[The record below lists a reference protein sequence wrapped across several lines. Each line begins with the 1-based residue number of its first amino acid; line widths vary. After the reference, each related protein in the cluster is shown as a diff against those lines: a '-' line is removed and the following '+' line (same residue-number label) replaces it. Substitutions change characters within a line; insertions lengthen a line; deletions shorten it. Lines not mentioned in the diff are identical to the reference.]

1 MIRRGER
8 KTIRKIKIRMVVMLV
23 FALFIVTVFC
33 GSITASATGDENY
46 NDYSNE
52 YAQGEQPDPGD
63 IPGMDR
69 AEDRTRNKDS

>member
-1 MIRRGER
+1 MIG
-8 KTIRKIKIRMVVMLV
+8 KMKNGILVILVVAICL
-23 FALFIVTVFC
+23 VTVFC
-33 GSITASATGDENY
+33 GGITASASGDENY

-52 YAQGEQPDPGD
+52 YAQGEQPDTED